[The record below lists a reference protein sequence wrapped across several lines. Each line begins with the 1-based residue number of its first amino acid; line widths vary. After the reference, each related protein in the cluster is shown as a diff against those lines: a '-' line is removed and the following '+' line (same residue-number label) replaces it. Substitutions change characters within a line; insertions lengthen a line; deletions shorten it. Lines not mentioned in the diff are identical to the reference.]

1 MKNACGILN
10 GLSPVGVPDS
20 KVAGNWDTIPRR
32 FRQNGCPPARGFT
45 GRIRGGTRPVSGPE
59 RPEPPG

>member
-32 FRQNGCPPARGFT
+32 FRSEWLPTRQGFY
-45 GRIRGGTRPVSGPE
+45 R
-59 RPEPPG
+59 